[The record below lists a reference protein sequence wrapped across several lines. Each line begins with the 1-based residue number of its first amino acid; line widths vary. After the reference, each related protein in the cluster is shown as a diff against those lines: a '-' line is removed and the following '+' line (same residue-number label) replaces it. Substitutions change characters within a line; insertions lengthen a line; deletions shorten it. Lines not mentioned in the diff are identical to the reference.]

1 MKTDFWQPRRLGH
14 ANLFIGDY
22 ERAADYYRDVAGF
35 QEVYRQPDNM
45 ATFVSN
51 GNTYHDLGLT
61 DLRSRYAAKG
71 QPAGLWHYAFE
82 VETEVDL
89 VAGYRRAVE
98 AGVKFAFTDDHD
110 VAHSLYLHD
119 PDGMLIEVYAD
130 VVKDWRAAR
139 HGVIVKEK
147 PKYVPGVSSQPNPE
161 RNYPLDPKIERVEQA
176 VFHSKR
182 CSHVGVVSAR
192 FDEMLDF
199 YTRIVGLAP
208 FISTD
213 KHAVLRGT
221 YAGCALT
228 LYRQR
233 SGLQP
238 GLHHV
243 GFEVWDESD
252 LENGLLRLHEKGLRP
267 ERVVE
272 HAARRSVCIL
282 DPDGIRLQFYVNRNW
297 TPETVAS
304 VDDDAALFLL

>member
-1 MKTDFWQPRRLGH
+1 
-14 ANLFIGDY
+14 
-22 ERAADYYRDVAGF
+22 
-35 QEVYRQPDNM
+35 M

-71 QPAGLWHYAFE
+71 RPAGLWHYAFE

-89 VAGYRRAVE
+89 VAGYRRALA
-98 AGVKFAFTDDHD
+98 AGVKFEFTEDHD
-110 VAHSLYLHD
+110 VAHSLYLLD
-119 PDGMLIEVYAD
+119 PEGVLIEIYAD
-130 VVKDWRAAR
+130 VVKDWRSAR
-139 HGVIVKEK
+139 HGVIVKQK
-147 PKYVPGVSSQPNPE
+147 PKYIPGVTSAPNGQ
-161 RNYPLDPKIERVEQA
+161 RNFPLDPKIERVEHA

-182 CSHVGVVSAR
+182 CSHVAVVTAKY
-192 FDEMLDF
+192 DEMLDF

-208 FISTD
+208 FISTGG
-213 KHAVLRGT
+213 HAVLRGT

-228 LYRQR
+228 LYRER
-233 SGLQP
+233 PGLQS

-252 LENGLLRLHEKGLRP
+252 LEAGLLRLHAKGMRP

-282 DPDGIRLQFYVNRNW
+282 DPDRIRLQFYVDRNW
-297 TPETVAS
+297 APDAVAAL
-304 VDDDAALFLL
+304 DDDAALYLL